1 MIKKKYFRLIG
12 TTLSMVLA
20 MLPCRS
26 DATVTAPVGEEPTA
40 GTTYYI
46 YNVETESYLTHGGF
60 SNTQA
65 VIGTFNENTE
75 HQFIASGTVSALKLQ
90 MASNSGTSKYIG
102 YYSNNPAPFV
112 DCASN
117 NTLVATSV
125 NSGEYYTL
133 QFSGTTGYCGLLA
146 SGSVG
151 VTYSE
156 DYLYMNSSS
165 TDVTTQWKF
174 ISVAN
179 IDKFRAQLNLYK
191 QIERAL
197 SFINNA
203 TDGDAKTA
211 LTTAEAAAETSYN
224 SSSATAADCTTATS
238 TLEGSIV
245 TFLKAYATAGNRMEL
260 TSYIV
265 NPNFTRSNSHGWTYT
280 SINYN
285 PSNTEIEYFDSKTGL
300 TYDYNQD
307 VSNLPAGY
315 YKLYVQGFQRV
326 TVNDNS
332 AYLSGNENIKAQLYA
347 IDKGSSSTKYTLLKS
362 IYDDGTG
369 STDIQSKTA
378 ALTKFNSNKFDNC
391 LSFYKSTDDAT
402 MTIGVRLNEA
412 GVVKDWT
419 IFKNFR
425 IYYYGNS
432 SDAVTLNADEASS
445 YTPASSTGAVT
456 LNRNMKSTWSTLCV
470 PFDVP
475 TSDIT
480 SVFGSDVSV
489 ANLVNTTLT
498 DHSYKLVFS
507 TKNPVVKANVPF
519 LIKTSTSA
527 PAAYSTIVSADGA
540 STVTPSSV
548 DASLVGNYSYID
560 NLYNVNSAKSIF
572 FISNG
577 DFYLADASSTVT
589 LKPFRAY
596 VSAATVNNAKS
607 CNISIDGAETTGV
620 EGLDIDTNASSFGIY
635 NLNGQLIS
643 RGSDTINA
651 LGKGIYIIKG
661 KKMVIK

>member
-75 HQFIASGTVSALKLQ
+75 HQFIASGTVGALKLQ
-90 MASNSGTSKYIG
+90 MASNSVTSKYIG

-260 TSYIV
+260 TSYIF
-265 NPNFTRSNSHGWTYT
+265 NPYFTRSNSHGWTYT
-280 SINYN
+280 
-285 PSNTEIEYFDSKTGL
+285 D
-300 TYDYNQD
+300 
-307 VSNLPAGY
+307 
-315 YKLYVQGFQRV
+315 R
-326 TVNDNS
+326 
-332 AYLSGNENIKAQLYA
+332 
-347 IDKGSSSTKYTLLKS
+347 
-362 IYDDGTG
+362 
-369 STDIQSKTA
+369 
-378 ALTKFNSNKFDNC
+378 
-391 LSFYKSTDDAT
+391 KST
-402 MTIGVRLNEA
+402 R
-412 GVVKDWT
+412 
-419 IFKNFR
+419 
-425 IYYYGNS
+425 
-432 SDAVTLNADEASS
+432 
-445 YTPASSTGAVT
+445 
-456 LNRNMKSTWSTLCV
+456 
-470 PFDVP
+470 
-475 TSDIT
+475 
-480 SVFGSDVSV
+480 
-489 ANLVNTTLT
+489 
-498 DHSYKLVFS
+498 
-507 TKNPVVKANVPF
+507 
-519 LIKTSTSA
+519 
-527 PAAYSTIVSADGA
+527 
-540 STVTPSSV
+540 
-548 DASLVGNYSYID
+548 
-560 NLYNVNSAKSIF
+560 
-572 FISNG
+572 
-577 DFYLADASSTVT
+577 
-589 LKPFRAY
+589 
-596 VSAATVNNAKS
+596 
-607 CNISIDGAETTGV
+607 
-620 EGLDIDTNASSFGIY
+620 
-635 NLNGQLIS
+635 
-643 RGSDTINA
+643 
-651 LGKGIYIIKG
+651 
-661 KKMVIK
+661 